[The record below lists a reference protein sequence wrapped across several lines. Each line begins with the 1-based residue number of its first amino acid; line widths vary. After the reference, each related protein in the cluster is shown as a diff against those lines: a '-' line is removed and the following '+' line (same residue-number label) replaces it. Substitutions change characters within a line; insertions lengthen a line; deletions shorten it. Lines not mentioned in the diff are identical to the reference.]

1 MIPIEPEP
9 GNAGEGNKQ
18 SADVSAAAPT
28 PGATARSIFYATT
41 FLKTVLLAGAALLAL
56 TTAPAWAQGPVSGT
70 ITDARSGE
78 ALPGATIF
86 LDGAASGATDA
97 AGAFALPAVPAGAH
111 ELRITFVGYETLVRQ
126 VQGQTTEQRFSSKL
140 LPGGVLTGEA
150 LVTASRA
157 SDRTATAYTN
167 LSKQDLAKR
176 NFGQDLPYLLD
187 QTPSVVVNSDAG
199 AGVGY
204 TDIRI
209 RGTSNTGI
217 NMTVNGVP
225 LNDAESHGSFLIN
238 LPDLASSVNSLQ
250 IQRGVGTSQN
260 GGAAFGASINISTL
274 DNRREAYAE
283 TQNSYGSFNT
293 WKNNVQFG
301 TGLVGKYF
309 TFDGR
314 LSRIAT
320 DGYMNRAASDL
331 KSYYFAAGYQR
342 KNTLLKFIT
351 FSGREKTYQAWNG
364 VPEPA
369 LTGSRAQLQTYIDN
383 GELSEADA
391 ARVVQEG
398 RRYSYYTY
406 DNQTD
411 NYQQNHYQL
420 HLSQGLG
427 QNWNIGAAA
436 HLTRGFGY
444 YESYRAR
451 RKFADYGLQNVI
463 IGGDTLTRTNLV
475 DQKWLDNYFYGGTFA
490 LNYQPKDNDRFQ
502 ATLGG
507 AWNRFDNDHYGE
519 VIWAQYA
526 SNSSIRQRYYFNS
539 ARKTDYNAYA
549 RATWQVLPK
558 LGIYGDVQVR
568 HIEYRINGVED
579 DQNDVTTRANYTFF
593 NPKAGLTFTPA
604 EGQQLYASFAVGQRE
619 PVRSDFTDRPAGS
632 QPAKAERLEDFEGG
646 YRFNRADFSLLGPK
660 TSVRLE
666 ANGFYMN
673 YRNQLVA
680 TGQLNDVGTALRTNV
695 ARSYRRGVELTGFIS
710 ANDKISLSSTVTLS
724 QNRILDYQDVT
735 YDANYEKVTTAPH
748 TSSISYS
755 PSVVSA
761 HTLEGQPVKG
771 LRLALLYKIV
781 GMQYLDNSTTESRSL
796 PSYQVLDFRLRYAI
810 HPVFVKEIE
819 LGLLVNNVLNRE
831 YVANGYTYSYI
842 GASSQQETFN
852 WYFPQATRNYLVS
865 VGVKF

>member
-1 MIPIEPEP
+1 M
-9 GNAGEGNKQ
+9 KK
-18 SADVSAAAPT
+18 
-28 PGATARSIFYATT
+28 
-41 FLKTVLLAGAALLAL
+41 LLLAGAALSGLLA
-56 TTAPAWAQGPVSGT
+56 APAWAQGPVFGT
-70 ITDARSGE
+70 VTDARTGE

-97 AGAFALPAVPAGAH
+97 AGSFTISAVPAGPH
-111 ELRITFVGYETLVRQ
+111 ELRITFLGFEPLLQTI
-126 VQGQTTEQRFSSKL
+126 QGQAGTQRIDGAL
-140 LPGGVLTGEA
+140 TPGGVLMGEA
-150 LVTASRA
+150 LITAQRA

-167 LSKQDLAKR
+167 LGQQDIAQR

-187 QTPSVVVNSDAG
+187 QTPSVVVTSDAG

-217 NMTVNGVP
+217 NMTINGVP
-225 LNDAESHGSFLIN
+225 LNDPESRGSFLVN
-238 LPDLASSVNSLQ
+238 LPDLASSINSLQ

-283 TQNSYGSFNT
+283 TQNTYGSFNT

-301 TGLVGKYF
+301 TGLVGKHF

-314 LSRIAT
+314 LSRIRS
-320 DGYMNRAASDL
+320 DGYMNRASSDL
-331 KSYYFAAGYQR
+331 KSYYFSAGYQR
-342 KNTLLKFIT
+342 ENTSLKFIT
-351 FSGREKTYQAWNG
+351 FAGREKTYQAWNG

-369 LTGSRAQLQTYIDN
+369 VTGDATLLQNYVDN
-383 GELSEADA
+383 GELSQADA
-391 ARVVQEG
+391 ARVRREG

-427 QNWNIGAAA
+427 ESWNIGGAL

-451 RKFADYGLQNVI
+451 RRFSTYGLPNVI

-475 DQKWLDNYFYGGTFA
+475 DRKWLDNYFYGGTFA
-490 LNYQPKDNDRFQ
+490 LNYQPAASTSKLQ

-526 SNSSIRQRYYFNS
+526 STSNIRERYYFND
-539 ARKTDYNAYA
+539 ATKTDYHAYL
-549 RATWQVLPK
+549 RTTYELLPR
-558 LGIYGDVQVR
+558 LGVYGDVQVR
-568 HIEYRINGVED
+568 HIEYRIDGVED
-579 DQNDVTTRANYTFF
+579 DQNDVTTRASYTFF
-593 NPKAGLTFTPA
+593 NPKAGVTLALGT
-604 EGQQLYASFAVGQRE
+604 GQQLYASFAVGQRE
-619 PVRSDFTDRPAGS
+619 PVRADFTDRPAGDAGA
-632 QPAKAERLEDFEGG
+632 QAERLEDFEGG
-646 YRFNRADFSLLGPK
+646 YRLTRPDLTFFGPNTSL
-660 TSVRLE
+660 RLE

-673 YRNQLVA
+673 YRNQLVNI
-680 TGQLNDVGTALRTNV
+680 GQLNDVGTPLRTNV
-695 ARSYRRGVELTGFIS
+695 ARSYRRGVELTGFVS
-710 ANDKISLSSTVTLS
+710 ANDKISLSSTLTLS
-724 QNRILDYQDVT
+724 QNRILDYEEVS
-735 YDANYEKVTTAPH
+735 YDENFEPVLAAPR
-748 TSSISYS
+748 TSTISYS

-761 HTLEGQPVKG
+761 HTLEGQPLKG
-771 LRLALLYKIV
+771 LRLALLLKTV
-781 GMQYLDNSTTESRSL
+781 SRQYLDNTETERRSL
-796 PSYQVLDFRLRYAI
+796 DPYQVLDARLRYGI
-810 HPVFVKEIE
+810 RPKFVKEIE

-831 YVANGYTYSYI
+831 YAANGYTYSYF
-842 GASSQQETFN
+842 GASGGLDTFN
-852 WYFPQATRNYLVS
+852 WLYPQATRNYLAS